1 MRQERI
7 NRRILECSRIE
18 AELLIRKGKVELE
31 IASKRVNLEMMR
43 NMVER
48 KRNTVAEMK
57 QGKAHSLE
65 PLVDMELVA
74 AGVGVQQTGAGQTDQ
89 IEGDAIQEGDGDLGE
104 IDDQEGTEG
113 GKDEGHWVDGF
124 LFKSYTHAEDMPA
137 MEPVLTFEEGEF
149 GFECLIPVVSELG
162 AFYSVS

>member
-7 NRRILECSRIE
+7 SRRILECSRIE
-18 AELLIRKGKVELE
+18 AELLRRKGKVELE

-74 AGVGVQQTGAGQTDQ
+74 AGVGVQQTGVDQMGVLGLGVEVEVEQKGQSNDH
-89 IEGDAIQEGDGDLGE
+89 ICSDRVIHL
-104 IDDQEGTEG
+104 
-113 GKDEGHWVDGF
+113 
-124 LFKSYTHAEDMPA
+124 AE
-137 MEPVLTFEEGEF
+137 EKVLKH
-149 GFECLIPVVSELG
+149 
-162 AFYSVS
+162 

>member
-1 MRQERI
+1 MAPMIKYVGGCQRRKKLPGRQPEGI
-7 NRRILECSRIE
+7 VDVL
-18 AELLIRKGKVELE
+18 G
-31 IASKRVNLEMMR
+31 NL
-43 NMVER
+43 
-48 KRNTVAEMK
+48 
-57 QGKAHSLE
+57 QQ
-65 PLVDMELVA
+65 A
-74 AGVGVQQTGAGQTDQ
+74 AKTTDQ
-89 IEGDAIQEGDGDLGE
+89 IEGGDIQEGDGDLGE